1 MQHHAVIAFARLGA
15 IHPLDLGQLRRE
27 QADDLAMRGFAQLG
41 GRVHCLDRID
51 QPVESRS

>member
-1 MQHHAVIAFARLGA
+1 MIAFARLGA